1 MWPNFISL
9 HMDIFSLGLFME
21 KGVLS
26 PVFVPGT
33 FVDNQLALERCILF
47 SALYCVLLI
56 WFGMLESNTLT
67 NMHLQHIVKSI
78 SITPSLFL
86 LLR

>member
-9 HMDIFSLGLFME
+9 HMDIFSPGLLLR
-21 KGVLS
+21 KVC
-26 PVFVPGT
+26 FVPGT
-33 FVDNQLALERCILF
+33 FVDNQLALDRYILF

-56 WFGMLESNTLT
+56 RFGMLESNTLT
-67 NMHLQHIVKSI
+67 NVHLQLIMKSI